1 MDMGSLRKIA
11 VTSVAA
17 LLAVGLATSAM
28 AQSKSQFDDDEE
40 EGETSSSSSS
50 SDGGGGGG
58 DLVTATTIDLI
69 IASLQRNGFATQLT
83 TDSTGDPMIESTDQD
98 KPFSVQFYGCTDG
111 ENCTFIQFIKGWD
124 LGDGITLAKVEEWN
138 SSKVWG
144 KAYRD
149 DEKDPWL
156 TMPVNLYEG
165 VSIKNFD
172 DTVDWWKVI
181 VGQFE
186 EHIGW

>member
-1 MDMGSLRKIA
+1 MDTGSLRSLAATALA
-11 VTSVAA
+11 VVVAA
-17 LLAVGLATSAM
+17 GLATSAM
-28 AQSKSQFDDDEE
+28 AQSKSQFDDGEEE
-40 EGETSSSSSS
+40 EGGSSSSSGGG
-50 SDGGGGGG
+50 GGGGGG
-58 DLVTATTIDLI
+58 DVVTGTTIDLI
-69 IASLQRNGFATQLT
+69 IASLQRNGFATELS
-83 TDSTGDPMIESTDQD
+83 TDSTGDPIIESTDQD

-111 ENCTFIQFIKGWD
+111 EDCTFIQFIKGWD
-124 LGDGITLAKVEEWN
+124 MEDGITLAKVEEWN

-156 TMPVNLYEG
+156 TMPVNLYGG
-165 VSIKNFD
+165 VTVTNFD